1 MSIIG
6 CQMSNVEFLAVPQV
20 GIDTFL
26 VVNHLFMG
34 GNIFSDAWEYIVAKR
49 IADVPSA
56 QPHNG
61 TSHKRKDSSENGKNL
76 NYLKTRKPSSKFYH
90 LVSPK
95 RKGSFRVYQNPKKEF

>member
-6 CQMSNVEFLAVPQV
+6 CQMSNVEFLAIPQV

-49 IADVPSA
+49 IADVLPA

-61 TSHKRKDSSENGKNL
+61 KSPEQKGSSKNGRRKKQKIAKSSKNEENL
-76 NYLKTRKPSSKFYH
+76 NFLK
-90 LVSPK
+90 
-95 RKGSFRVYQNPKKEF
+95 